1 MDILLHFFFEMG
13 KQSLKFI
20 GDCCPQDP
28 ANETGE
34 KLAFGKLHVIQYQM
48 LLDENGTKKGSSFAA
63 FLNCDSVNVP
73 IVGSRK
79 LAPRVFSIPIGGTV
93 FRVYLPDATPDD
105 LVEVF
110 EVVLRHFATGES
122 MPAMRMHPH
131 APPPPHTPIARCNK
145 ISKQG

>member
-1 MDILLHFFFEMG
+1 
-13 KQSLKFI
+13 
-20 GDCCPQDP
+20 
-28 ANETGE
+28 
-34 KLAFGKLHVIQYQM
+34 M

-122 MPAMRMHPH
+122 MSAMCRHS
-131 APPPPHTPIARCNK
+131 PPPTPPHSSVTRCNK
-145 ISKQG
+145 ESKQG